1 MMSDYNA
8 INHMEQGGA
17 RQVIGSGGSLDV
29 ESGGEIDVESGG
41 ALKIGGVAITAT
53 AAEVNKLA
61 GMTSSKAELNKL
73 TGVTADPAE
82 LNIMDCVTAT
92 AAEINA
98 VDLSAVGALLKVK
111 KIHVPAG
118 DWSTETDSTW
128 DLPAKA
134 LVLDVFIDV
143 TTGQAKTVDIG
154 TKSGE
159 AGGDADGF
167 VNDLDL
173 TNVGIVRAQAA
184 LDGGSAYWATNTR
197 GALLSN
203 FVAGTNADDRGL
215 YQSKPYPS
223 TAATA
228 KSVTYTTSTAIT
240 AVFDIY
246 IVYIELG

>member
-29 ESGGEIDVESGG
+29 ESGGEIDIESGG
-41 ALKIGGVAITAT
+41 AMKIGGVAI
-53 AAEVNKLA
+53 
-61 GMTSSKAELNKL
+61 
-73 TGVTADPAE
+73 
-82 LNIMDCVTAT
+82 TAT

>member
-1 MMSDYNA
+1 MSDYNA
-8 INHMEQGGA
+8 SNYTEQGGA
-17 RQVIGSGGSLDV
+17 RDVIGGSLDV
-29 ESGGEIDVESGG
+29 ISGGELDIESGG
-41 ALKIGGVAITAT
+41 ALK
-53 AAEVNKLA
+53 LA
-61 GMTSSKAELNKL
+61 GTQ
-73 TGVTADPAE
+73 
-82 LNIMDCVTAT
+82 VTAT
-92 AAEINA
+92 AAELNKLSGATVTAAEINLN
-98 VDLSAVGALLKVK
+98 DLSAVGALLKVK
-111 KIHVPAG
+111 KIHVAAG

-128 DLPAKA
+128 DLPAKS

-154 TKSGE
+154 TKSTE

-167 VNDLDL
+167 ANDLDL

-184 LDGGSAYWATNTR
+184 LNAGSAYWATNTR

-203 FVAGTNADDRGL
+203 FVAGANADDRGL

-228 KSVTYTTSTAIT
+228 KSVTYTTSTAVT